1 MTMLPGRPMVVKCA
15 YISFCACF
23 GTLARLYTDDIGPA
37 SNLALQGSFLA
48 NSVGSFALGIL
59 TSSPDRDSVPDALH
73 AGLTVVR
80 KLWRTSV
87 FPLAVENSS
96 ARGWHV
102 VKNMSSLAL

>member
-59 TSSPDRDSVPDALH
+59 TSSPDRDSVPDALY
-73 AGLTVVR
+73 AGLTVVS
-80 KLWRTSV
+80 KLW
-87 FPLAVENSS
+87 
-96 ARGWHV
+96 
-102 VKNMSSLAL
+102 